1 MIEPIANDY
10 EVLQATR
17 RAELLAELE
26 PQLRGQRELTLEI
39 GAGHG
44 HFLAAYATAHPDRFC
59 VGIDIMSDRVRRGL
73 RKRDRAG
80 LTNLAFLHADAGDF
94 LAVLPDR
101 VSLAEIFVLFP
112 DPWPKRRHW
121 KNRLIQPSFLDT
133 LARRAPAGAPLYFRT
148 DYEPYF
154 EEALATIDSHAD
166 WELSPERPWPFEH
179 VTVFQ
184 ARAPSHQSLVA
195 LRRDPGARDA
205 LGPAP
210 QDGATPVNATG

>member
-26 PQLRGQRELTLEI
+26 PPLRGQREITLEI

-44 HFLAAYATAHPDRFC
+44 HFLAAYAAAHPDRFC

-80 LTNLAFLHADAGDF
+80 LANLTFLHADAGDF
-94 LAVLPDR
+94 LAVLPLG
-101 VSLAEIFVLFP
+101 VLLAEVFVLFP

-121 KNRLIQPSFLDT
+121 KNRLIQPSFLET
-133 LARRAPAGAPLYFRT
+133 LARRAPTGAPLYFRT

-166 WELSPERPWPFEH
+166 WELSPESPWPFEH

-195 LRRDPGARDA
+195 LRREPGDRE
-205 LGPAP
+205 
-210 QDGATPVNATG
+210 PV